1 MIDRIRQ
8 ILSISGLSETQFA
21 KKIGVPQNTLW
32 RQLNDRSRKLS
43 LETVLAVLNTF
54 KDIDSNWLLR
64 GEGDMLL
71 VNSNQDKRMDSLVD
85 VIAMQQEVIK
95 NLQDKIKQL
104 QNK

>member
-71 VNSNQDKRMDSLVD
+71 VNSSQDKRMDSLVD